1 VDKIDAAIAGGQG
14 RFQIFSGVLMAY
26 TASVKQADGSER
38 EVKMLRG
45 IASSTVKDLHGD
57 RMTDNAI
64 AKMEQSA
71 KSNMTIFLNHS
82 YEVPEDVAGSVV
94 SAWSTKDASETAADG
109 NPIALLHFEISV
121 NEQNERAVKAWS
133 AIQGGTKLGL
143 SIGAMIPDGGAT
155 WDKQAG
161 GYIIDDI
168 ELLETS
174 IVGIPANPKS
184 WVEYAVKS
192 LGGRPATAKAA
203 VPLDAGKPQ
212 VTLDADTG
220 AYEIRGQLGDIA
232 VVRGVSP
239 ASEAK
244 EPEVLPVAAAP
255 ETAGETVE
263 PDTQDSS
270 ITVIQIDTGNDSGS
284 SGGDDSDSAGSSSSD
299 PETGASGTTDSAGTD
314 AGLTRAY
321 ELLGSS
327 AAVIR
332 STNELILA
340 LSTELE
346 TTRSQL
352 AAETTRADE
361 AEAAAQT
368 ALTAAADTLT
378 RVKNLPLGRKAV
390 LTEVEDSFHRSMS
403 EVYSSGALKVLTDA
417 EAKAKAATTK

>member
-94 SAWSTKDASETAADG
+94 TAWSTKDASETAADG
-109 NPIALLHFEISV
+109 NPIALLHFEISI

-192 LGGRPATAKAA
+192 IGGRPAAKAA

-220 AYEIRGQLGDIA
+220 EYNIRGQLGDIA
-232 VVRGVSP
+232 VVRGVAP
-239 ASEAK
+239 SE
-244 EPEVLPVAAAP
+244 EPETPATPAA
-255 ETAGETVE
+255 GDTVE
-263 PDTQDSS
+263 PEAQASS
-270 ITVIQIDTGNDSGS
+270 ITVIQIDTGND

-346 TTRSQL
+346 TTRAQL

-368 ALTAAADTLT
+368 ALTAAADTLA

>member
-192 LGGRPATAKAA
+192 IGGRPAAKAA

-220 AYEIRGQLGDIA
+220 EYNIRGQLGDIA
-232 VVRGVSP
+232 VVRGVAP
-239 ASEAK
+239 SE
-244 EPEVLPVAAAP
+244 EPETPATPAA
-255 ETAGETVE
+255 GDTVE
-263 PDTQDSS
+263 PEAQASS
-270 ITVIQIDTGNDSGS
+270 ITVIQIDTGND

>member
-1 VDKIDAAIAGGQG
+1 
-14 RFQIFSGVLMAY
+14 
-26 TASVKQADGSER
+26 
-38 EVKMLRG
+38 
-45 IASSTVKDLHGD
+45 
-57 RMTDNAI
+57 MTDNAI

-192 LGGRPATAKAA
+192 IGGRPAAKAA

-220 AYEIRGQLGDIA
+220 EYNIRGQLGDIA
-232 VVRGVSP
+232 VVRGVAP
-239 ASEAK
+239 SE
-244 EPEVLPVAAAP
+244 EPETPATPAA
-255 ETAGETVE
+255 GDTVE
-263 PDTQDSS
+263 PEAQASS
-270 ITVIQIDTGNDSGS
+270 ITVIQIDTGND

>member
-192 LGGRPATAKAA
+192 LGGRPAAKAA

-220 AYEIRGQLGDIA
+220 EYNIRGQLGDIA
-232 VVRGVSP
+232 VVRGVAP
-239 ASEAK
+239 SE
-244 EPEVLPVAAAP
+244 EPETPATPAA
-255 ETAGETVE
+255 GDTVE
-263 PDTQDSS
+263 PEAQASS
-270 ITVIQIDTGNDSGS
+270 ITVILIDTGND

>member
-1 VDKIDAAIAGGQG
+1 VDKIDAAIAGGHG

-94 SAWSTKDASETAADG
+94 TAWSTKDVTETTADG
-109 NPIALLHFEISV
+109 NPVALLHFEISI
-121 NEQNERAVKAWS
+121 NEPNERAVKAWT

-155 WDKQAG
+155 WDKQAN

-192 LGGRPATAKAA
+192 LGGRPAAKAA

-220 AYEIRGQLGDIA
+220 EYNIRGQLGDIA
-232 VVRGVSP
+232 VVRGVTS
-239 ASEAK
+239 
-244 EPEVLPVAAAP
+244 
-255 ETAGETVE
+255 ETAEPAVTPAAGDTVE
-263 PDTQDSS
+263 PEAQASS
-270 ITVIQIDTGNDSGS
+270 ITVIQIDTGNDES
-284 SGGDDSDSAGSSSSD
+284 GDDDDSAGSSSSD

-314 AGLTRAY
+314 AGMTRAF

-346 TTRSQL
+346 TTRAQL
-352 AAETTRADE
+352 SAETTRADE
-361 AEAAAQT
+361 AEAAART
-368 ALTAAADTLT
+368 ALTAAADTLD

-390 LTEVEDSFHRSMS
+390 LTEVEDSFHRSVS
-403 EVYSSGALKVLTDA
+403 DVFSPGALKVLTDA
-417 EAKAKAATTK
+417 EASKAKAATTK

>member
-1 VDKIDAAIAGGQG
+1 MDKIDAAIAGGQG

-192 LGGRPATAKAA
+192 IGGRPAAKAA

-220 AYEIRGQLGDIA
+220 EYNIRGQLGDIA
-232 VVRGVSP
+232 VVRGVAP
-239 ASEAK
+239 SE
-244 EPEVLPVAAAP
+244 EPETPATPAA
-255 ETAGETVE
+255 GDTVE
-263 PDTQDSS
+263 PEAQASS
-270 ITVIQIDTGNDSGS
+270 ITVIQIDTGND

>member
-192 LGGRPATAKAA
+192 IGGRPAAKAA

-220 AYEIRGQLGDIA
+220 EYNIRGQLGDIA
-232 VVRGVSP
+232 VVRGVAP
-239 ASEAK
+239 SE
-244 EPEVLPVAAAP
+244 EPETPATPAA
-255 ETAGETVE
+255 GDTVE
-263 PDTQDSS
+263 PEAQASS
-270 ITVIQIDTGNDSGS
+270 ITVIQIDTGND

-346 TTRSQL
+346 TTRAQL

-368 ALTAAADTLT
+368 ALTAAADTLA

>member
-1 VDKIDAAIAGGQG
+1 MDKIDAAIAGGQG

-94 SAWSTKDASETAADG
+94 TAWSTKDASETAADG

-192 LGGRPATAKAA
+192 IGGRPAAKAA

-220 AYEIRGQLGDIA
+220 EYNIRGQLGDIA
-232 VVRGVSP
+232 VVRGVAP
-239 ASEAK
+239 SE
-244 EPEVLPVAAAP
+244 EPETPATPAA
-255 ETAGETVE
+255 GDTVE
-263 PDTQDSS
+263 PEAQASS
-270 ITVIQIDTGNDSGS
+270 ITVIQIDTGND

>member
-94 SAWSTKDASETAADG
+94 TAWSTKDASETAADG

-192 LGGRPATAKAA
+192 IGGRPAAKAA

-220 AYEIRGQLGDIA
+220 EYNIRGQLGDIA
-232 VVRGVSP
+232 VVRGVAP
-239 ASEAK
+239 SE
-244 EPEVLPVAAAP
+244 EPETPATPAA
-255 ETAGETVE
+255 GDTVE
-263 PDTQDSS
+263 PEAQASS
-270 ITVIQIDTGNDSGS
+270 ITVIQIDTGND

-346 TTRSQL
+346 TTRAQL

-368 ALTAAADTLT
+368 ALTAAADTLA